1 MLEYFPIPSRSKVFS
16 DDDFRHHTRLINAE
30 GFTFAERAAAHYT
43 ALLQDRT
50 LKRSNTSNG
59 YWFCI
64 CVYDA
69 LLAAGVSP
77 ERITFNTRAN
87 KKRNDDID
95 LLIEPSVP
103 TKAVMCM
110 YLKASLRE
118 RWKQVDRD
126 ARIAKDHWGK
136 STQTVCLIYAEKGAQ
151 GFCDDLNHQDKVG
164 EHFRE
169 MEEWAYG
176 VDSYAAL
183 SQTAKVNALIASL
196 VEESAC

>member
-1 MLEYFPIPSRSKVFS
+1 MLEHFPIPPRSKVFS
-16 DDDFRHHTRLINAE
+16 DEDFRHHTRLVNAE
-30 GFTFAERAAAHYT
+30 GLTFAERAAAHYT

-103 TKAVMCM
+103 TKAVMCL

-136 STQTVCLIYAEKGAQ
+136 STQTVCLIYAEKGVQ

-183 SQTAKVNALIASL
+183 SQTSKVNRLIAYL
-196 VEESAC
+196 IEDAQ